1 MKKSILLLILLGTLP
16 LLLLLGGFIGFI
28 AVRLDAQ
35 GLIDAAFVIPVT
47 ILFLLAASGSV
58 YLVYKYF
65 NYYPTIKLDIE
76 LTNKNKMDNNDLID
90 FYIINFGTEQIDNHI
105 KKINEWKN
113 SKIDSYK
120 GNERKVAKFK
130 GRCSKNQQ
138 KAFKFIGYR
147 VQTRYRQVNYVK
159 HPYKVEKI
167 SNEISASDQLILN
180 RIAFLKAHDYDVT
193 FNQYTKTD
201 QRKAMTQKLRVKIK
215 ERDNYT
221 CQECGKHMPDEV
233 GLQIDHIV
241 PIAKGGKSTPA
252 NLRVLCSKC
261 NGRKGGK

>member
-1 MKKSILLLILLGTLP
+1 MKKSILLLIPLGILP
-16 LLLLLGGFIGFI
+16 LLLGVLIGFV
-28 AVRLDAQ
+28 AVRLDTQ
-35 GLIDAAFVIPVT
+35 GLVDATFVIPLLL
-47 ILFLLAASGSV
+47 LFLLASTGV
-58 YLVYKYF
+58 GYLVYKYL
-65 NYYPTIKLDIE
+65 NYYPAIKLDIE

-113 SKIDSYK
+113 SKIDAYK
-120 GNERKVAKFK
+120 GNEKKVAKFQ
-130 GRCSKNQQ
+130 GRCLKNQQ

-167 SNEISASDQLILN
+167 SNQVAASDQFILN

-201 QRKAMTQKLRVKIK
+201 QRKAMTKKLRDKIK

-241 PIAKGGKSTPA
+241 PIAKGGKSTPT